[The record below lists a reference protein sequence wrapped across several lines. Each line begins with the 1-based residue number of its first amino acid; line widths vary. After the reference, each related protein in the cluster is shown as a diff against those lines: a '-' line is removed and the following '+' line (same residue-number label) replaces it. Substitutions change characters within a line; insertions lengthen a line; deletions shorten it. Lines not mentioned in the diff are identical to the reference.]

1 MQRLEYDGTSRALFK
16 VVSPLRTKLLFK
28 DTACYMETILGYA
41 RRLYFLFYVEAGFYV
56 KSDLITSCSLQQ
68 IHGRSLL
75 KPTRQDN
82 RPFEQIRRTRREKIP
97 VKIHAA
103 AREL

>member
-1 MQRLEYDGTSRALFK
+1 MQDPENDGTSRALLK
-16 VVSPLRTKLLFK
+16 VISPLRTKLHFK
-28 DTACYMETILGYA
+28 DTAYYMETILCYA
-41 RRLYFLFYVEAGFYV
+41 KRLYFLFYVEAGFYV
-56 KSDLITSCSLQQ
+56 KSDLITSCNLQQ
-68 IHGRSLL
+68 IHGHSLL

-103 AREL
+103 AKEL